1 MTCYLSPRNDGP
13 RAGMAMKAEDRK
25 AAIAAYKKRK
35 SAAGVFAIRCAR
47 ADHVWVGQTLNLD
60 TVQNRIWFTLRAGSH
75 SNADLQR
82 AWTAHG
88 GGDFTFEPLEQ
99 LEDEDLAYVR
109 DKLLKERELHWR
121 AALNGV
127 SV

>member
-1 MTCYLSPRNDGP
+1 
-13 RAGMAMKAEDRK
+13 MAMKAEDRK
-25 AAIAAYKKRK
+25 AAIAEYKKRK
-35 SAAGVFAIRCAR
+35 SAAGVFAIRCAGS
-47 ADHVWVGQTLNLD
+47 DQVWVGQTLNLA

-82 AWTAHG
+82 AWSAHS

-99 LEDEDLAYVR
+99 LEDEELAYVR
-109 DKLLKERELHWR
+109 DKLLKEREIHWR
-121 AALNGV
+121 GALSGQ